1 MDIPV
6 RQFEDEAEMREFLA
20 GLGFSAEKVELAIA
34 TKRNRPHPSQKKP
47 HPMKGKKQHPKIL
60 GARANENPAPGGQR
74 GVRRARPEGQGM
86 GRPGLTCDYNKRAK
100 NPFQLSY
107 AFY

>member
-6 RQFEDEAEMREFLA
+6 RQFQDDAEMREFLA

-47 HPMKGKKQHPKIL
+47 HPMKGKKQHPNP
-60 GARANENPAPGGQR
+60 ARAR
-74 GVRRARPEGQGM
+74 
-86 GRPGLTCDYNKRAK
+86 K
-100 NPFQLSY
+100 
-107 AFY
+107 